1 MIHVVTDTT
10 AGLPPEVA
18 QRYSISILPQL
29 IVFGKDSFREGIE
42 IDNAGFMQR
51 LLSSRELPKTA
62 APPPEWFVEE
72 FRRILQPGDTVFC
85 IHPSAEV
92 SGTVRSAEVAALEFP
107 DADIRVIDTRTIGS
121 PLATLVQLA
130 AEWAAA
136 GEPAATIEAR
146 LRDLIARGRIYF
158 LVPTLEYL
166 ARGGRIG
173 GASALL
179 GSVLQ
184 LKPILTFRQGRVE
197 SHARVRTQKRALAF
211 LKDEVVTQC
220 PSSADAYL
228 SVMHGSAPTE
238 AQSLADDLRGRLGL
252 PADVAT
258 PILDVPPAIVT
269 HAGPGVLAVG
279 FFVGD

>member
-18 QRYSISILPQL
+18 QRYHIPILPQL

-51 LLSSRELPKTA
+51 LLTSRELPKTA

-72 FRRILQPGDTVFC
+72 FRRILKPGDTAFC

-92 SGTVRSAEVAALEFP
+92 SGTVRSAQVAALEFP

-130 AEWAAA
+130 AEWVAA

-146 LRDLIARGRIYF
+146 LHDLIARGRIYF

-228 SVMHGSAPTE
+228 SVMHGSAPAE
-238 AQSLADDLRGRLGL
+238 AQALADDLRGRLGL
-252 PADVAT
+252 PADVPT

-279 FFVGD
+279 FFTL